1 MIININKLS
10 KKFKDNLIFENVNLT
25 FKTGKIYGIVGQ
37 NGTGKSVFL
46 KILCGFY
53 YPTSGEVLYDNKNY
67 LSNNLFPPEVRSSIE
82 KPSFFP
88 ELTAYENLKLLS
100 NIQNKITDNEIL
112 NALKIVNLEN
122 NKRKKYSE
130 FSLGM
135 KQKLAI
141 ASVIMEN
148 PKVIILDEAFNGI
161 DETSVIKIQEYLKTL
176 KKNKIIIVA
185 SHHKEDLTNLNV
197 DEMYKF
203 ENRKVVKIENKK

>member
-10 KKFKDNLIFENVNLT
+10 KKCKDNLIFENVKLT

-37 NGTGKSVFL
+37 NGTGNSVFL